1 MFRNLKNDG
10 IALISALI
18 LIAIATSITT
28 FIFKNQQSKIKE
40 INLQRINLQATQIY
54 DGAVDWIKLILD
66 EDLKFSETDTLDEP
80 WTLKLEKIDVKKLYR
95 RYKFTKRI
103 FKYAHING
111 YLIDAERIFNIT
123 NLILGD
129 SKRKKFYKKGFENLL
144 NEFSDLE
151 QSQIEKVLLNIEAF
165 SVNSDKFNFNAQK
178 EDLINISN
186 IDSINFAKI
195 NQLIIFLPVTSKN
208 NINTMDQLMIK
219 NLCSIDQT
227 DVEEIIRARIVSPFK
242 NKSDLSKRVN
252 SIQGNDCVNFLKVSS
267 NYFIVHGLVKIDKVI
282 FNGSSLLD
290 RTSGKTR
297 LLWSR
302 I

>member
-1 MFRNLKNDG
+1 VFSNLKNDG

-28 FIFKNQQSKIKE
+28 IIFKNQQSKINE
-40 INLQRINLQATQIY
+40 INLQRINLQAIQIY
-54 DGAVDWIKLILD
+54 EGAVEWIKLILD

-80 WTLKLEKIDVKKLYR
+80 WTLKLEKIDIKN
-95 RYKFTKRI
+95 FTEDISLQRE
-103 FKYAHING
+103 FSNAHING

-129 SKRKKFYKKGFENLL
+129 AKRKKFYKKGFENLL

-178 EDLINISN
+178 EDLINISK
-186 IDSINFAKI
+186 IDSKNFAKI
-195 NQLIIFLPVTSKN
+195 HQLIIFLPVTSKN

-219 NLCSIDQT
+219 NLCSIDKP
-227 DVEEIIRARIVSPFK
+227 DVEQIIRARIVSPFK
-242 NKSDLSKRVN
+242 NKRDLSKRVN
-252 SIQGNDCVNFLKVSS
+252 LIQGNDCMNFLKVSS

-282 FNGSSLLD
+282 INGSSLLD

>member
-1 MFRNLKNDG
+1 MFSNLKNDG

-54 DGAVDWIKLILD
+54 YGAVDWIKLILD

-80 WTLKLEKIDVKKLYR
+80 WTLKLEKIDVKN
-95 RYKFTKRI
+95 FTEDISLQKE
-103 FKYAHING
+103 FTNTYING
-111 YLIDAERIFNIT
+111 YLIDAERMFNIT

-129 SKRKKFYKKGFENLL
+129 SKRKKFYKKVFENLL
-144 NEFSDLE
+144 NQFSNLE
-151 QSQIEKVLLNIEAF
+151 QLQIEKILLNIETF
-165 SVNSDKFNFNAQK
+165 SVNAEKFNFNAQK

-186 IDSINFAKI
+186 IDSTNFARI

-208 NINTMDQLMIK
+208 NINTMGKFMIQ
-219 NLCSIDQT
+219 NLCSINQT
-227 DVEEIIRARIVSPFK
+227 DVEEIIRVRKVLPFK
-242 NKSDLSKRVN
+242 NKRDLLKRIN
-252 SIQGNDCVNFLKVSS
+252 SIQGNDCLNFLKVSS

-302 I
+302 M

>member
-1 MFRNLKNDG
+1 MFRNIKNDG

-54 DGAVDWIKLILD
+54 EGAVDWIKLILD
-66 EDLKFSETDTLDEP
+66 EDLKFSKTDTLDEP
-80 WTLKLEKIDVKKLYR
+80 WTLKLEKIDIKN
-95 RYKFTKRI
+95 FTEDISLQKE
-103 FKYAHING
+103 FSNAHING

-144 NEFSDLE
+144 DEYSNLE
-151 QSQIEKVLLNIEAF
+151 QSQIEKLLSNIEAF
-165 SVNSDKFNFNAQK
+165 SLNADKFNFNAQK
-178 EDLINISN
+178 EDLINISK

-195 NQLIIFLPVTSKN
+195 HQLIIFLPVTSKN

-219 NLCSIDQT
+219 ILCSIDQP
-227 DVEEIIRARIVSPFK
+227 DIEEIISVRTVSPFK
-242 NKSDLSKRVN
+242 SKRDLLKKIH

-302 I
+302 M

>member
-1 MFRNLKNDG
+1 MFRNIKNDG

-28 FIFKNQQSKIKE
+28 FIFKNQQSKINE

-54 DGAVDWIKLILD
+54 EGAVDWIKLILD

-80 WTLKLEKIDVKKLYR
+80 WTLKLEKIDIKN
-95 RYKFTKRI
+95 FTEDI
-103 FKYAHING
+103 SLQSEFSNAHING

-178 EDLINISN
+178 EDLINISK
-186 IDSINFAKI
+186 IDSTNFAKI

-219 NLCSIDQT
+219 NLCSIDEP
-227 DVEEIIRARIVSPFK
+227 DVEQIIRARIVSPFK

>member
-1 MFRNLKNDG
+1 MFRNIKNDG

-54 DGAVDWIKLILD
+54 EGAVDWIKLILD

-80 WTLKLEKIDVKKLYR
+80 WTLKLEKIDIKN
-95 RYKFTKRI
+95 FTEDISLQKE
-103 FKYAHING
+103 FSNAHING

-178 EDLINISN
+178 EDLINISK

-219 NLCSIDQT
+219 NLCSIDQP
-227 DVEEIIRARIVSPFK
+227 DVEQIIRARTVSPFK

-302 I
+302 M

>member
-1 MFRNLKNDG
+1 MFRNIKNDG

-28 FIFKNQQSKIKE
+28 FIFKNQQSKINE

-54 DGAVDWIKLILD
+54 EGAVDWIKLILD

-80 WTLKLEKIDVKKLYR
+80 WTLKLEKIDIKN
-95 RYKFTKRI
+95 FTEDI
-103 FKYAHING
+103 SLQSEFSNAHING

-178 EDLINISN
+178 EDLINISK

-219 NLCSIDQT
+219 NLCSIDEP
-227 DVEEIIRARIVSPFK
+227 DVEQIIRARTVSPFK
-242 NKSDLSKRVN
+242 NKRDLSKRVN

>member
-1 MFRNLKNDG
+1 MFCNLKNDG
-10 IALISALI
+10 IALISALV

-80 WTLKLEKIDVKKLYR
+80 WTLKLEKIDVKN
-95 RYKFTKRI
+95 FTEDISLQKE
-103 FKYAHING
+103 FSNAYVNG
-111 YLIDAERIFNIT
+111 YLVDAERMFNMT

-129 SKRKKFYKKGFENLL
+129 SKRKKFYKKVFENLL
-144 NEFSDLE
+144 NQFSNLE
-151 QSQIEKVLLNIEAF
+151 QLQIEKILLNIETF
-165 SVNSDKFNFNAQK
+165 SVNTEKFNFNAQK

-186 IDSINFAKI
+186 IDSTNFARI

-208 NINTMDQLMIK
+208 NINTMGKFMIK
-219 NLCSIDQT
+219 NLCSIDQN
-227 DVEEIIRARIVSPFK
+227 DVEEIIRARTVSPFK
-242 NKSDLSKRVN
+242 NKKDLLKRIN

-302 I
+302 M

>member
-28 FIFKNQQSKIKE
+28 IIFKNQQSKINE

-54 DGAVDWIKLILD
+54 EGAVDWIKLILD

-80 WTLKLEKIDVKKLYR
+80 WTLKLEKIDIKN
-95 RYKFTKRI
+95 FTEDI
-103 FKYAHING
+103 SLQSEFSNAHING

-144 NEFSDLE
+144 NEFSDIE

-178 EDLINISN
+178 EDLINISK
-186 IDSINFAKI
+186 IDSTSFAKI
-195 NQLIIFLPVTSKN
+195 HELIIFLPVTSKN

-219 NLCSIDQT
+219 NLCSIDEP
-227 DVEEIIRARIVSPFK
+227 DVEQIIRARIVSPFK
-242 NKSDLSKRVN
+242 NKRDLSKRVN

>member
-1 MFRNLKNDG
+1 MFRNIKNDG

-28 FIFKNQQSKIKE
+28 IIFKNQQSKINE

-54 DGAVDWIKLILD
+54 EGAVDWIKLILD

-80 WTLKLEKIDVKKLYR
+80 WTLKLEKIDIKN
-95 RYKFTKRI
+95 FTENISLQRE
-103 FKYAHING
+103 FSNAHING
-111 YLIDAERIFNIT
+111 FLIDAERIFNIT

-151 QSQIEKVLLNIEAF
+151 QSQIEKVLLNIDAF
-165 SVNSDKFNFNAQK
+165 SINSDKFNFNAQK
-178 EDLINISN
+178 EDLINISK
-186 IDSINFAKI
+186 IDSTNFAKI
-195 NQLIIFLPVTSKN
+195 HQLIIFLPVTSKN
-208 NINTMDQLMIK
+208 NINTMDKLMIK
-219 NLCSIDQT
+219 NLCSIDEP
-227 DVEEIIRARIVSPFK
+227 DVEKIIRARVVSPFK
-242 NKSDLSKRVN
+242 NKRDLLKRIN
-252 SIQGNDCVNFLKVSS
+252 SIEGNDCVNFLKVSS

-282 FNGSSLLD
+282 LNGSSLLD

>member
-28 FIFKNQQSKIKE
+28 FIFKNQQSKINE

-54 DGAVDWIKLILD
+54 EGAVEWIKLILD

-80 WTLKLEKIDVKKLYR
+80 WTLKLEKIDIKN
-95 RYKFTKRI
+95 FTEDISLQKE
-103 FKYAHING
+103 FSNAHING

-129 SKRKKFYKKGFENLL
+129 SKRKKFYQKGFKNLL

-151 QSQIEKVLLNIEAF
+151 QSQIEKVLSNIKAF
-165 SVNSDKFNFNAQK
+165 SINSDKFNFNAQK
-178 EDLINISN
+178 EDLINISK
-186 IDSINFAKI
+186 IDSTNFAKI
-195 NQLIIFLPVTSKN
+195 HQLIIFLPVTSKN

-219 NLCSIDQT
+219 NLCSIDES
-227 DVEEIIRARIVSPFK
+227 DVEQIVRARIVSPFK
-242 NKSDLSKRVN
+242 NKRDLSKRVN

>member
-1 MFRNLKNDG
+1 MFRNIKNDG

-28 FIFKNQQSKIKE
+28 FIFKNQQSKINE

-54 DGAVDWIKLILD
+54 EGAVDWIKLILD

-80 WTLKLEKIDVKKLYR
+80 WTLKLEKIDIKN
-95 RYKFTKRI
+95 FTEDISLQRE
-103 FKYAHING
+103 FSNAHING

-178 EDLINISN
+178 EDLINISK

-195 NQLIIFLPVTSKN
+195 HQLIIFLPVTSKN

-219 NLCSIDQT
+219 NLCSIDELQ
-227 DVEEIIRARIVSPFK
+227 VEQIVRARTVSPFK
-242 NKSDLSKRVN
+242 NKRDLLKRIN

>member
-1 MFRNLKNDG
+1 MFSNIKNDG

-54 DGAVDWIKLILD
+54 EGAVDWIKLILD
-66 EDLKFSETDTLDEP
+66 EDLKFSKTDTLDEP
-80 WTLKLEKIDVKKLYR
+80 WTLKLEKIDIKN
-95 RYKFTKRI
+95 FTEDISLQKE
-103 FKYAHING
+103 FSNAHING

-144 NEFSDLE
+144 DEYSNLE
-151 QSQIEKVLLNIEAF
+151 QSQIEKLLSNIEAF
-165 SVNSDKFNFNAQK
+165 SLNADKFNFNAQK
-178 EDLINISN
+178 EDLINISK
-186 IDSINFAKI
+186 IDSINFTKI
-195 NQLIIFLPVTSKN
+195 HQLIIFLPVTSKN

-219 NLCSIDQT
+219 ILCSIDQP
-227 DVEEIIRARIVSPFK
+227 DIEEIISVRTVSPFK
-242 NKSDLSKRVN
+242 SKRDLLKRIN

-302 I
+302 M

>member
-1 MFRNLKNDG
+1 MFRNIKNDG

-54 DGAVDWIKLILD
+54 EGAVDWIKLILD
-66 EDLKFSETDTLDEP
+66 EDLKFSKTDTLDEP
-80 WTLKLEKIDVKKLYR
+80 WTLKLEKIDIKN
-95 RYKFTKRI
+95 FTEDISLQKE
-103 FKYAHING
+103 FSNAHING

-144 NEFSDLE
+144 DEYSNLE
-151 QSQIEKVLLNIEAF
+151 QSQIEKLISNIEAF
-165 SVNSDKFNFNAQK
+165 SLNADKFNFNAQK
-178 EDLINISN
+178 EDLINISK

-195 NQLIIFLPVTSKN
+195 HQLITFLPVTSKN

-219 NLCSIDQT
+219 ILCSIDQP
-227 DVEEIIRARIVSPFK
+227 DIEAIISARTVSPFK
-242 NKSDLSKRVN
+242 NKRDLLKRIN

-302 I
+302 M

>member
-1 MFRNLKNDG
+1 MFRNIKNDG

-54 DGAVDWIKLILD
+54 EGAVDWIKLILD
-66 EDLKFSETDTLDEP
+66 EDLKFSKTDTLDEP
-80 WTLKLEKIDVKKLYR
+80 WTLKLEKIDIKN
-95 RYKFTKRI
+95 FTEDISLQKE
-103 FKYAHING
+103 FSNAHING

-144 NEFSDLE
+144 DEYSNLE
-151 QSQIEKVLLNIEAF
+151 QSQIEKLLSNIEAF
-165 SVNSDKFNFNAQK
+165 SLNADKFNFNAQK
-178 EDLINISN
+178 EDLINISK
-186 IDSINFAKI
+186 IDPINFAKI
-195 NQLIIFLPVTSKN
+195 HRLIIFLPVTSKN

-219 NLCSIDQT
+219 ILCSIDQP
-227 DVEEIIRARIVSPFK
+227 DIEEIISVRTVSPFK
-242 NKSDLSKRVN
+242 SKRDLLKKIH

-302 I
+302 M